1 MEFLIER
8 MELQIL
14 CLLCRT
20 KTFDLQTEGCLTPPM
35 KWCGETKAVFCLR
48 TACNEMAKYNGLEPP
63 SDDTIKEHWS
73 NILRMR
79 HEDQVRKS
87 QAKKS
92 S

>member
-1 MEFLIER
+1 MEFLITR

-14 CLLCRT
+14 CLLCRS
-20 KTFDLQTEGCLTPPM
+20 KTFDLHAEGHLSPPI

-48 TACNEMAKYNGLEPP
+48 KACNEMAKYNDLEPP
-63 SDDTIKEHWS
+63 TEDTIKEHWS

-79 HEDQVRKS
+79 HEDQVHKS
-87 QAKKS
+87 QARKS